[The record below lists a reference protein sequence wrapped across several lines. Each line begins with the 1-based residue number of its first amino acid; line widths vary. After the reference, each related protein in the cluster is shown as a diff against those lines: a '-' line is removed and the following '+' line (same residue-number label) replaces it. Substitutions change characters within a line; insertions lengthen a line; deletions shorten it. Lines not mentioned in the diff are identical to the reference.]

1 MDVLG
6 VDLQLL
12 AALMLVDAVLLLLL
26 LLLLTVLGG
35 LRGGGGGVVEG
46 AGIVDIVSRI
56 PGHRMLPGGVVVKQR
71 GPGGILERSGGSG
84 GRGGKALRDRVLGC
98 SW

>member
-1 MDVLG
+1 MWCERRSGLDVLG

-26 LLLLTVLGG
+26 TVLGG

-46 AGIVDIVSRI
+46 AGICHTQ
-56 PGHRMLPGGVVVKQR
+56 GHGQR
-71 GPGGILERSGGSG
+71 G
-84 GRGGKALRDRVLGC
+84 
-98 SW
+98 